1 MMARRTGRT
10 AVLALCVLVFAA
22 TGCGTSS
29 GDRTEILVS
38 AASSLTDCLQ
48 DIKARYEEG
57 RRVTVNLN
65 FGSSGAL
72 RRQIE
77 QGAAADLFIPA
88 DGKNME
94 QLIERKLIDESRQ
107 TALLSNEL
115 VVVAPADSDIRIDS
129 IDQLLREPVRHI
141 AIGDPETV
149 PSGAYAREAL
159 ERLGIWES
167 VQRVAVYG
175 NTVRQVLA
183 YVETGNADAGFVYRT
198 DAIASDRAR
207 TVYTVEPSL
216 HSPILYHVG
225 IIRESEHRDEAEDF
239 YRYLQGSEAR
249 EVFLACGFG
258 VIGN

>member
-1 MMARRTGRT
+1 M
-10 AVLALCVLVFAA
+10 LALCVLVFAA